1 LIILLSLYYYNSLF
15 GNFCFMDFLK
25 YISVFSAW
33 FITILILDTI
43 WLWSVVKDFTIRE
56 FWNLIIV
63 EEWKIKINL
72 WVWLLAWFII
82 SSMIVVFVTLQ
93 FTNYKDVAIYG
104 ALLWFMSYA
113 MYDLTNLTFL
123 TNYSLKFTII
133 DIAWWTFVWMMISLV
148 SFFVLKLFK

>member
-1 LIILLSLYYYNSLF
+1 MEI
-15 GNFCFMDFLK
+15 LK
-25 YISVFSAW
+25 YLSVFTAW

-43 WLWSVVKDFTIRE
+43 WLWSVVKDLTIRE
-56 FWNLIIV
+56 FWNLIV
-63 EEWKIKINL
+63 VDEWKIKINL

-82 SSMIVVFVTLQ
+82 SSMIVIFVTLQ
-93 FTNYKDVAIYG
+93 FNNYKDIAIYW

-123 TNYSLKFTII
+123 TNYSVKFTII
-133 DIAWWTFVWMMISLV
+133 DIAWWTFVWMMISIV

>member
-1 LIILLSLYYYNSLF
+1 
-15 GNFCFMDFLK
+15 MDFIK
-25 YISVFSAW
+25 YLLVFIAW

-56 FWNLIIV
+56 FWNLIIA
-63 EEWKIKINL
+63 EGWKIKIHL

-82 SSMIVVFVTLQ
+82 SSMIVIFVTLQ
-93 FTNYKDVAIYG
+93 FTNYKDIAIYW

-123 TNYSLKFTII
+123 TNYSVKFTIL
-133 DIAWWTFVWMMISLV
+133 DIAWWTFVWMMVSLV
-148 SFFVLKLFK
+148 SFFTLKLFK

>member
-1 LIILLSLYYYNSLF
+1 
-15 GNFCFMDFLK
+15 MDFFK
-25 YISVFSAW
+25 YLSVFTAW

-43 WLWSVVKDFTIRE
+43 WLWSIVKDFTIRE
-56 FWNLIIV
+56 FWNLIII

-82 SSMIVVFVTLQ
+82 SSMIVIFVTLQ
-93 FTNYKDVAIYG
+93 FTNYKDIAIFW

-123 TNYSLKFTII
+123 TNYSVKFTII
-133 DIAWWTFVWMMISLV
+133 DIVWWTFVWMTVSLV
-148 SFFVLKLFK
+148 TFFVLKLFK